1 MKYAGFGNLTFQNVC
16 FVCLHL
22 ALHPA
27 GDRVGDRTNHT
38 VTDLTVNV
46 VHPAC
51 HLHPHGR
58 AGRQTESKK
67 KTLFPLTLHL
77 HGRAGRQGRNIS
89 LPPCR
94 LHPLDRAMPFAVR
107 LLWQGGTLRASSY
120 RGAASP
126 ACLRYCRRW
135 GNVSLG
141 HPLAH
146 HSEGRQSRLKK
157 RQGFHR

>member
-1 MKYAGFGNLTFQNVC
+1 M
-16 FVCLHL
+16 CLPL

-27 GDRVGDRTNHT
+27 GDRVDDRTNHT
-38 VTDLTVNV
+38 VTDLTVND
-46 VHPAC
+46 
-51 HLHPHGR
+51 
-58 AGRQTESKK
+58 SF
-67 KTLFPLTLHL
+67 TLLVIFICN
-77 HGRAGRQGRNIS
+77 GRAGRQGRNIS

-107 LLWQGGTLRASSY
+107 LPWQGGTLRASPY
-120 RGAASP
+120 RGVASP

-146 HSEGRQSRLKK
+146 YSEGRQSRLKK
-157 RQGFHR
+157 RQGFHRANCSICIICITKK